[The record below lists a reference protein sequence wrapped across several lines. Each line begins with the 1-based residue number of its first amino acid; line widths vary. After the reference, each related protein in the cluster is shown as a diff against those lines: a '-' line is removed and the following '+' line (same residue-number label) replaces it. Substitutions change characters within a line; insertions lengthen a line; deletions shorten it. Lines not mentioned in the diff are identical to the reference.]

1 MSSASARPSS
11 LRYSKPKKPKSVA
24 LMREPGGRGLVP
36 IAGKLDHS
44 YNEYL
49 EGIGIRDP
57 ERRQEVEL
65 ALAASNDKRFNLFL
79 SYLPNP
85 RYRRASLSS
94 IAKACAIPLPQ
105 FMEFW
110 QKAQHTRALAVA
122 QEGITKHVVPDMVE
136 DSRSK
141 DVPCDRCDG
150 FGWVYAEDGLPKT
163 TKGLRKMDD
172 SDPKSRQIRACP
184 LCSGTGNI
192 RKTGDTDSRKM
203 LLEMSGLTNKKG
215 SAVQITQHFGGMG
228 IESAV
233 ERLNRVSFDLGD
245 DSVIDVEAVP
255 ASESES

>member
-1 MSSASARPSS
+1 MSSASARPASA
-11 LRYSKPKKPKSVA
+11 RYSRPKKPKLPA

-36 IAGKLDHS
+36 IAGKLDQP

-49 EGIGIRDP
+49 EGIGLRDP
-57 ERRQEVEL
+57 ERLPAVEL
-65 ALAASNDKRFNLFL
+65 ALASGNDKRFNLFL
-79 SYLPNP
+79 TYMDNP

-110 QKAQHTRALAVA
+110 QKAQHTRALAIA
-122 QEGITKHVVPDMVE
+122 QEGITRHVVPDMVE

-141 DVPCDRCDG
+141 DMPCDRCDG
-150 FGWVYAEDGLPKT
+150 FGWVYAEDGLPKS
-163 TKGLRKMDD
+163 TKGLRKMVDD
-172 SDPKSRQIRACP
+172 DPKSRQIRACP
-184 LCSGTGNI
+184 LCSGTGMV

-215 SAVQITQHFGGMG
+215 SSVQITQHFGGMG

-245 DSVIDVEAVP
+245 ESVIDVEAVP
-255 ASESES
+255 ASDSES